1 VLLRSEHKQGDR
13 TRILT
18 LTRVRIAITDSN
30 TTFTGMISDVSLAA
44 VRVSISAFNTAVV
57 VERDPTLG
65 GSESAMMQDVGRWGV
80 EDGGWTVG

>member
-1 VLLRSEHKQGDR
+1 
-13 TRILT
+13 
-18 LTRVRIAITDSN
+18 
-30 TTFTGMISDVSLAA
+30 MISDVSLAA

-57 VERDPTLG
+57 VERDQTLG